1 VPIHRELVAQ
11 TPAAAPP
18 AVPADVTP
26 LYVVTY
32 VEAKPVDRDEAASL
46 LKPIATRAAE
56 RPETSAP
63 WWCGASSG
71 RDSSSWP
78 RRGRTRR
85 VGRAYGGFRNEGI
98 REKLNALRNAPADDR
113 FHNSLSVG
121 PMELASGAVYGVTHV
136 DVIPPQKD
144 NAIVA
149 LKALGEASR
158 SAAGNVRFEIVQQ
171 TNRPNTSPCSKCG
184 ARATPSTRTACRPHQ
199 REFRDK
205 LAGMAGAL
213 YDERLYEF
221 STRGRTMKRIAIS
234 VALLSIPLAAGAQ
247 VWNLPTESQRCP
259 SKWGAGDE
267 RGSGNHMKNP
277 ETVLRGAR
285 LIKTGEVI
293 ELGTSSAP
301 ACRSSERASS
311 TCTPSAPS

>member
-1 VPIHRELVAQ
+1 VSSVAQ

-46 LKPIATRAAE
+46 LKTYRDASRGTAGNLR
-56 RPETSAP
+56 SGGGG
-63 WWCGASSG
+63 GASSG

-85 VGRAYGGFRNEGI
+85 RGTRIWRLPERRNSRRNSTAAQRAG
-98 REKLNALRNAPADDR
+98 DDR
-113 FHNSLSVG
+113 STNSLSVG
-121 PMELASGAVYGVTHV
+121 RWSFASGAVYGVTHV

-158 SAAGNVRFEIVQQ
+158 SRRQRSLRIVQQ
-171 TNRPNTSPCSKCG
+171 TNRPNHFTVFEVWRSRDAFDANGMS
-184 ARATPSTRTACRPHQ
+184 AHQ

-213 YDERLYEF
+213 YDERLYE
-221 STRGRTMKRIAIS
+221 I
-234 VALLSIPLAAGAQ
+234 L
-247 VWNLPTESQRCP
+247 N
-259 SKWGAGDE
+259 
-267 RGSGNHMKNP
+267 
-277 ETVLRGAR
+277 
-285 LIKTGEVI
+285 
-293 ELGTSSAP
+293 
-301 ACRSSERASS
+301 
-311 TCTPSAPS
+311 